1 MYVTP
6 LMNIN
11 LWKDNFVLLLLFCQ
25 HRNSEGIDRRRGIN
39 EGKKT
44 IKIKIKQKKIE
55 KKNIHSADIRLNPG
69 LNQQRNLFSPFA
81 LWLVVR
87 MWLCVCA
94 WSRGYEIAQ
103 DGIGQP
109 WSALVRN
116 EDHGDGSGHKR
127 IFDHRRMT

>member
-25 HRNSEGIDRRRGIN
+25 HRNSEGIDRRRGR
-39 EGKKT
+39 KKNY
-44 IKIKIKQKKIE
+44 KNKNKPKKKIE
-55 KKNIHSADIRLNPG
+55 KKNIHSAGIRLNPG
-69 LNQQRNLFSPFA
+69 LNQHWNLFSPFA
-81 LWLVVR
+81 LCLVVR

-94 WSRGYEIAQ
+94 WPCGYEIAQ

-109 WSALVRN
+109 WSALVRD